1 MNFDFTIHFWELVQ
15 QLLALIALST
25 FLWHV
30 YNQVKRVL
38 DACLTI
44 LEQHKELYGWYVRV
58 KDTIPGKT

>member
-1 MNFDFTIHFWELVQ
+1 VNFDFTIHFWELVQ

-30 YNQVKRVL
+30 YKQVKRAL

>member
-1 MNFDFTIHFWELVQ
+1 MSFDFTIHFWALVQ
-15 QLLALIALST
+15 QSLALIALGT

-30 YNQVKRVL
+30 YKRVKMVL

>member
-30 YNQVKRVL
+30 YKQVKRVL

>member
-30 YNQVKRVL
+30 YKQVKGVL